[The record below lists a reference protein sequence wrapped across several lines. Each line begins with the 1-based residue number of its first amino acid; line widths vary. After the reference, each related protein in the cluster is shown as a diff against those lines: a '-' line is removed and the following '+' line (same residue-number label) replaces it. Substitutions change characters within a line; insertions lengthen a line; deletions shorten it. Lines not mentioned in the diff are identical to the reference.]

1 MQARS
6 AAPIIR
12 GLKTMSTARSG
23 TSRWGLV
30 LARPPH
36 LLISEPFYT
45 EFVDGVEEAF
55 LGTGAVLVVRL
66 VTSTAKELDV
76 YRDWAT
82 TGFVEGVLLVNA
94 QADDPRPALL
104 RELGLKGVMAGAEE
118 PVPGLGCVRAANATP
133 AFAVIER
140 LAGMGHTVVARVS
153 GPRALQHTR
162 VRDEACRRAAER
174 HGVDLSIVPGEYTAK
189 SGEEATLSLLT
200 RTDRS
205 RPTAIVFDNDTMA
218 LAGLHSAGEAGIAVP
233 DELSIVAWD
242 DSPACELANPPIA
255 AVAVDVHEF
264 GRLAGQCALT
274 EDPASAPVLSEPPY
288 HWIPRASVGA
298 APGR

>member
-1 MQARS
+1 
-6 AAPIIR
+6 
-12 GLKTMSTARSG
+12 MSTARSG

-140 LAGMGHTVVARVS
+140 LAGII
-153 GPRALQHTR
+153 LWY
-162 VRDEACRRAAER
+162 
-174 HGVDLSIVPGEYTAK
+174 LI
-189 SGEEATLSLLT
+189 LL
-200 RTDRS
+200 
-205 RPTAIVFDNDTMA
+205 
-218 LAGLHSAGEAGIAVP
+218 LL
-233 DELSIVAWD
+233 
-242 DSPACELANPPIA
+242 
-255 AVAVDVHEF
+255 
-264 GRLAGQCALT
+264 
-274 EDPASAPVLSEPPY
+274 
-288 HWIPRASVGA
+288 
-298 APGR
+298 